1 MVHRRRKAGGAAW
14 NAPRS
19 GEQSIIQDAPTA
31 MARNGAAMNFELN
44 EEQQLIQDTAKRFA
58 AEEIAP
64 TIVEEEHQHA
74 FRPDRVAKMGQL
86 GFFSCA
92 LPEEL
97 GGSGMGFMESVLM
110 AEQIAKVSASWRVP
124 FNMQNL
130 GPALTVTK
138 FGTPEQK
145 KKYVPGWV
153 AGTQLG
159 FFAMTEPN
167 TGSDVASMRT
177 YALDKGDHFEIHGN
191 KMWISQAHVGD
202 VGLLYAATDKA
213 QGNKGITA
221 FIIEPKKMKGCTAR
235 AIETKL
241 GLHCAPTG
249 EFVFEGMQVP
259 KENVLG
265 KVGDGFRVCMWQLN
279 QTRLG
284 CAAGALGV
292 AGGALDLAIKYANE
306 RTQFGKTIS
315 QHQMVQA
322 QIADMV
328 VEHHAAQML
337 VYRAAW
343 LKDQGKPNQYE
354 TSVAKLAA
362 SEAAVRAANECMKIY
377 GSYGFSTEFPAERFY
392 RDAKSLQV
400 VEGTS
405 NIQRIII
412 SGMACGFTANRE

>member
-1 MVHRRRKAGGAAW
+1 
-14 NAPRS
+14 
-19 GEQSIIQDAPTA
+19 
-31 MARNGAAMNFELN
+31 MNFELT

-64 TIVEEEHQHA
+64 TLVEEESKHE
-74 FRPDRVAKMGQL
+74 FRPDRVAKMGGL

-97 GGSGMGFMESVLM
+97 GGSGMGFTESVLM
-110 AEQIAKVSASWRVP
+110 AEQIAKISASWRLP

-130 GPALTVTK
+130 GPSLTVNK
-138 FGTPEQK
+138 FGTQAQK
-145 KKYVPGWV
+145 EKYVPGWV

-159 FFAMTEPN
+159 FFAMTESN
-167 TGSDVASMRT
+167 TGSDVSSMKT
-177 YALDKGDHFEIHGN
+177 HALDKGDHWEIHGS

-202 VGLLYAATDKA
+202 AGLLYAYTDKS

-221 FIIEPKKMKGCTAR
+221 FIIEPKKMAGCTAR

-241 GLHCAPTG
+241 GLKCAPTG
-249 EFVFEGMQVP
+249 EFAFDGMKVP

-265 KVGDGFRVCMWQLN
+265 KPGEGFRICMWQLN
-279 QTRLG
+279 QTRMG

-292 AGGALDLAIKYANE
+292 AGGALDLAIQYANE

-322 QIADMV
+322 QIAEMV
-328 VEHHAAQML
+328 VEHQAAQML

-354 TSVAKLAA
+354 TSVAKYAA
-362 SEAAVRAANECMKIY
+362 SEAAVHAANECMKIF
-377 GSYGFSTEFPAERFY
+377 GSYGFSTEYPAERFY

-405 NIQRIII
+405 NIQKVII
-412 SGMACGFTANRE
+412 SGMALGFTPNRE

>member
-1 MVHRRRKAGGAAW
+1 
-14 NAPRS
+14 
-19 GEQSIIQDAPTA
+19 
-31 MARNGAAMNFELN
+31 MNFDLT
-44 EEQQLIQDTAKRFA
+44 EEQRLIQDTARRFA

-64 TIVEEEHQHA
+64 ALVEEERRHE
-74 FRPDRVAKMGQL
+74 FRADRVAKMGGL

-97 GGSGMGFMESVLM
+97 GGSGMGFVESVLM
-110 AEQIAKVSASWRVP
+110 SEQIAKVSASWRVP

-130 GPALTVTK
+130 GPALTVSK
-138 FGTPEQK
+138 FGTPAQK
-145 KKYVPGWV
+145 RKYVPGWV

-159 FFAMTEPN
+159 FFAMTESN

-177 YALDKGDHFEIHGN
+177 HAIDKGDHYEIHGS

-202 VGLLYAATDKA
+202 AGLLYAYTDKA
-213 QGNKGITA
+213 AGNRGITA
-221 FIIEPKKMKGCTAR
+221 FIIEPKKMKGCSAR

-249 EFVFEGMQVP
+249 EFFFEGMPVP

-265 KVGDGFRVCMWQLN
+265 KPGEGFRICMWQLN

-292 AGGALDLAIKYANE
+292 AGGALDLAVGYANE
-306 RTQFGKTIS
+306 RKQFGKPIS

-322 QIADMV
+322 QIAEMV
-328 VEHHAAQML
+328 VEHQAAQML

-343 LKDQGKPNQYE
+343 LKDRGKPNQYE

-362 SEAAVRAANECMKIY
+362 SEAAVHAANECMKIY
-377 GSYGFSTEFPAERFY
+377 GSYGFSTEYPAERLY

-405 NIQRIII
+405 NIQKIII
-412 SGMACGFTANRE
+412 SGMATGATPNRE

>member
-1 MVHRRRKAGGAAW
+1 
-14 NAPRS
+14 
-19 GEQSIIQDAPTA
+19 
-31 MARNGAAMNFELN
+31 MNFELT
-44 EEQQLIQDTAKRFA
+44 EDQRLIQDTARRFA

-64 TIVEEEHQHA
+64 TLEAEERKHE
-74 FRPDRVAKMGQL
+74 FRADRVAKMGSL

-92 LPEEL
+92 LPEAL
-97 GGSGMGFMESVLM
+97 GGSGMGFTESVLM
-110 AEQIAKVSASWRVP
+110 AEQIGRVSASWRLP

-130 GPALTVTK
+130 GPSLTVNR
-138 FGTPEQK
+138 FGTEAQK

-167 TGSDVASMRT
+167 TGSDVASMKT
-177 YALDKGDHFEIHGN
+177 HAVDKGDHWEVHGG

-202 VGLLYAATDKA
+202 AGLLYAYTDRA
-213 QGNKGITA
+213 AGNKGMTA
-221 FIIEPKKMKGCTAR
+221 FIIEPKKWKGVTAR
-235 AIETKL
+235 PIETKL

-249 EFVFEGMQVP
+249 EFVFEGMPVP

-265 KVGDGFRVCMWQLN
+265 KPGEGFRICMWQLN

-292 AGGALDLAIKYANE
+292 AGGALDLAIQYANQ
-306 RTQFGKTIS
+306 RTQFGKPIS

-322 QIADMV
+322 QIAEMV
-328 VEHHAAQML
+328 VEHQAAQML

-343 LKDQGKPNQYE
+343 LKDQGKPSQYE
-354 TSVAKLAA
+354 TSVAKFAA
-362 SEAAVRAANECMKIY
+362 SEAAVHAANECMKIF

-405 NIQRIII
+405 NIQKIII
-412 SGMACGFTANRE
+412 SGMACGFTPNRE

>member
-1 MVHRRRKAGGAAW
+1 
-14 NAPRS
+14 
-19 GEQSIIQDAPTA
+19 
-31 MARNGAAMNFELN
+31 MNFELS
-44 EEQQLIQDTAKRFA
+44 EEQRLIQDTARRFA

-64 TIVEEEHQHA
+64 TLDEEERRHE
-74 FRPDRVAKMGQL
+74 FRADRVAKMGGL

-92 LPEEL
+92 LPEAL

-110 AEQIAKVSASWRVP
+110 AEQIGRVSASWRLP

-130 GPALTVTK
+130 GPALTVNK
-138 FGTPEQK
+138 FGSEAQK
-145 KKYVPGWV
+145 KRYVPGWV

-177 YALDKGDHFEIHGN
+177 YALDKGDRWEVHGN
-191 KMWISQAHVGD
+191 KMWISQAQVGD
-202 VGLLYAATDKA
+202 AGLLYAYTDREK
-213 QGNKGITA
+213 GNKGITA
-221 FIIEPKKMKGCTAR
+221 FIIEPKRMKGCSAR
-235 AIETKL
+235 PIETKL

-249 EFVFEGMQVP
+249 EFVFDGMEVP

-265 KVGDGFRVCMWQLN
+265 KPGDGFRICMWQLN

-292 AGGALDLAIKYANE
+292 AGGALELAVNYAKE
-306 RTQFGKTIS
+306 RKQFGKPIAE
-315 QHQMVQA
+315 HQMIQA

-328 VEHHAAQML
+328 LEHQAAQML

-343 LKDQGKPNQYE
+343 LKDEGKPSQYE

-362 SEAAVRAANECMKIY
+362 SEAAVHAANECMKIF
-377 GSYGFSTEFPAERFY
+377 GSYGFSTEYPAERFY
-392 RDAKSLQV
+392 RDAKSLQI

-412 SGMACGFTANRE
+412 SGMATGATPNRE

>member
-1 MVHRRRKAGGAAW
+1 
-14 NAPRS
+14 
-19 GEQSIIQDAPTA
+19 
-31 MARNGAAMNFELN
+31 MNFELS
-44 EEQQLIQDTAKRFA
+44 EEQRLIQDTARRFA
-58 AEEIAP
+58 ADDIAP
-64 TIVEEEHQHA
+64 TLEQEEAKHE
-74 FRPDRVAKMGQL
+74 FRADRVAKMGGL

-110 AEQIAKVSASWRVP
+110 AEQIAKVSASWRLP
-124 FNMQNL
+124 FNMQNM

-138 FGTPEQK
+138 FGTGAQK

-159 FFAMTEPN
+159 FFAMTESN
-167 TGSDVASMRT
+167 TGSDVASMKT
-177 YALDKGDHFEIHGN
+177 HAIDKGDYWEVHGT

-202 VGLLYAATDKA
+202 AGLLYAYTDRTK
-213 QGNKGITA
+213 GNKGMTA
-221 FIIEPKKMKGCTAR
+221 FIIEPKKMKGVTAR

-241 GLHCAPTG
+241 GLKCAPTG
-249 EFVFEGMQVP
+249 EFAFDAMKVP

-265 KVGDGFRVCMWQLN
+265 KPGDGFPICMWQLN

-292 AGGALDLAIKYANE
+292 AGGALDIAIKYANE
-306 RTQFGKTIS
+306 RTQFGKPIS
-315 QHQMVQA
+315 QHQMIQA
-322 QIADMV
+322 QIAEMT
-328 VEHHAAQML
+328 VEHQAAQML
-337 VYRAAW
+337 VYKAAW
-343 LKDQGKPNQYE
+343 LKDNGKPSQYE

-362 SEAAVRAANECMKIY
+362 SEAAVHAANECMKIY
-377 GSYGFSTEFPAERFY
+377 GSFGFSTEYPAERFY

-405 NIQRIII
+405 NIQKIII
-412 SGMACGFTANRE
+412 SGMACGTTPNR

>member
-1 MVHRRRKAGGAAW
+1 
-14 NAPRS
+14 
-19 GEQSIIQDAPTA
+19 
-31 MARNGAAMNFELN
+31 MNFELS
-44 EEQQLIQDTAKRFA
+44 EDQRLIQDTAKRFA
-58 AEEIAP
+58 AGEIAP
-64 TIVEEEHQHA
+64 TLEEEERKHE
-74 FRPDRVAKMGQL
+74 FKPERVRKMGEL

-92 LPEEL
+92 LPESL
-97 GGSGMGFMESVLM
+97 GGSGMGFVESVLM
-110 AEQIAKVSASWRVP
+110 AEQIARVSASWRLP

-138 FGTPEQK
+138 FGSEAQK

-167 TGSDVASMRT
+167 TGSDVASMKT
-177 YALDKGDHFEIHGN
+177 YALDKGDHYEVHGS
-191 KMWISQAHVGD
+191 KMWISQAQVGD
-202 VGLLYAATDKA
+202 AGLLYAYTDKEK
-213 QGNKGITA
+213 GNKGITA

-235 AIETKL
+235 PIETKL

-249 EFVFEGMQVP
+249 EFVFDGMQVP

-265 KVGDGFRVCMWQLN
+265 KVNEGFRVCMWQLN

-292 AGGALDLAIKYANE
+292 AGGALELAINYAKD
-306 RTQFGKTIS
+306 RKQFGKPIV
-315 QHQMVQA
+315 QHQMIQA
-322 QIADMV
+322 QIAEMV
-328 VEHHAAQML
+328 VEHQAAQML

-343 LKDQGKPNQYE
+343 LKDQGKPSQYE

-362 SEAAVRAANECMKIY
+362 SEAAVHAANECMKIF
-377 GSYGFSTEFPAERFY
+377 GSYGFSTEYPAERFY
-392 RDAKSLQV
+392 RDAKSLQI

-405 NIQRIII
+405 NIQKIII
-412 SGMACGFTANRE
+412 SGMASGATPNRE

>member
-1 MVHRRRKAGGAAW
+1 
-14 NAPRS
+14 
-19 GEQSIIQDAPTA
+19 
-31 MARNGAAMNFELN
+31 MNFELT
-44 EEQQLIQDTAKRFA
+44 EEQRLIQDTARRFA
-58 AEEIAP
+58 AEQIAP
-64 TIVEEEHQHA
+64 TLEEEERKHE
-74 FRPDRVAKMGQL
+74 FRADRVARMGGL

-97 GGSGMGFMESVLM
+97 GGSGMGFMESALM
-110 AEQIAKVSASWRVP
+110 AEQISRVSASWRLP

-130 GPALTVTK
+130 GPALTVAK
-138 FGTPEQK
+138 FGSAAQR

-167 TGSDVASMRT
+167 TGSDVASMKT
-177 YALDKGDHFEIHGN
+177 HALDKGDHWEVHGN
-191 KMWISQAHVGD
+191 KMWISQAQVGD
-202 VGLLYAATDKA
+202 AGLLYAYTDRA

-221 FIIEPKKMKGCTAR
+221 FIIEPKKMKGCSAR

-249 EFVFEGMQVP
+249 EFVFQGMQVP

-265 KVGDGFRVCMWQLN
+265 KPGDGFRICMWQLN

-292 AGGALDLAIKYANE
+292 AGGALDLAINYANE
-306 RTQFGKTIS
+306 RTQFGKPIA
-315 QHQMVQA
+315 QHQMIQA
-322 QIADMV
+322 QIAEMV
-328 VEHHAAQML
+328 VEHQAAQML

-362 SEAAVRAANECMKIY
+362 SEAAVHAANECIKIF

-392 RDAKSLQV
+392 RDAKSLQI

-405 NIQRIII
+405 NIQKIII
-412 SGMACGFTANRE
+412 SGMACGATPNRE